1 MRPPSVHVSTPAND
15 ALHYCRVLV
24 SQVLPTFLSPLLGGC
39 AHFVIPR
46 LPAVYDALCVP
57 KFWNFTVP
65 VAVFT
70 ISTQLKGVQSTGK
83 GDMGSHNGPSWS
95 AMHA

>member
-1 MRPPSVHVSTPAND
+1 MYQPRQTMVCIIAEYLFHKCFPP
-15 ALHYCRVLV
+15 
-24 SQVLPTFLSPLLGGC
+24 FLSPLLGGY
-39 AHFVIPR
+39 AHFATLR
-46 LPAVYDALCVP
+46 LPSVYDALCVP

-70 ISTQLKGVQSTGK
+70 ISTQLKGVQTTGQ